1 MDEVGKLPPGP
12 PDPDKM
18 RELGEK
24 YGQEVVG
31 PPLAVS
37 LGLVQQEQPA

>member
-1 MDEVGKLPPGP
+1 MDAVGQLPPGS

-18 RELGEK
+18 RELGAK

-37 LGLVQQEQPA
+37 LDLLERV